1 VHLDVAVAAGVATI
15 RFNRPEVLNAF
26 DAELGAE
33 ALGAVRSAA
42 GDEGVRCVVLT
53 GAGRAFCSGEDLGA
67 LAEGYSQGLP
77 ADLGRILRERYNPL
91 IRAIRATPKPVMAA
105 LNGVAAGAGASIA
118 LACDVRIASSQAT
131 LVWPFVK
138 VGLVPD
144 SGALWFLTR
153 MVGASRAWSLVADAK
168 PVSAAEASSLG
179 LVHRVVPAGE
189 FEPTWQEEAQRLA
202 SGPTRAYA
210 LTKALLAQAAE
221 LPLDEQ
227 LEREVAAQAESGAT
241 RDHIEGVQA
250 FLSKRRPQWQGR

>member
-1 VHLDVAVAAGVATI
+1 MLDLSVDTGVATL

-26 DAELGAE
+26 DERLGAE
-33 ALGAVRSAA
+33 ALEAFRTVA

-67 LAEGYSQGLP
+67 LAEGYSRGEP
-77 ADLGRILRERYNPL
+77 ADLGGILRERYNPL
-91 IRAIRATPKPVMAA
+91 IRAIRAAPKPVMAA

-118 LACDVRIASSQAT
+118 LACDVRIASAEAS

-153 MVGASRAWSLVADAK
+153 VVGASRAWSLVADAQ
-168 PVSAAEASSLG
+168 PVAAAEASQLG

-189 FEPTWQEEAQRLA
+189 FESRWQEEAQRLA

-210 LTKALLAQAAE
+210 LTKALLALASE
-221 LPLDEQ
+221 LPLDKQ
-227 LEREVAAQAESGAT
+227 LEREVEAQAEAGAT
-241 RDHIEGVQA
+241 LDHIEGVQA
-250 FLSKRRPQWQGR
+250 FLSKRRPHWQGR